1 MSNAEVINIGIVGA
15 GFIGE
20 IHAAGYAHNP
30 RARLAAVADIRTEKA
45 GALAAQYGL
54 KSYATLDEMLAAE
67 KVDAVDV
74 CLPSPFHREA
84 VVQAAAAGK
93 HILVEKPFAINLDDI
108 DAMMAAVA
116 AAGVRLMVAHVCRF
130 MPEYMVVKSLVA
142 AGKLGRPLFFG
153 AWRESATPGW
163 SWNNWL
169 LDRNQS
175 GGTIMDLQIHDIDI
189 SNWLLGTP
197 ASFSMHEI
205 MAPGRPGPAHV
216 VSNLVYDNGALAG
229 LEAGH
234 LMPAS
239 YPFTT
244 GYRLVGEEGA
254 VEFLSPREGEKQVLV
269 YNGDGVTTLRGADLP
284 PVLAGDPYAE
294 ELAHFVDCL
303 LTGAPFR
310 VSPAEARLAVATA
323 LKLRESAN
331 RGSGPVS

>member
-1 MSNAEVINIGIVGA
+1 MSNGEVVRIGIAGA

-30 RARLAAVADIRTEKA
+30 RARLTAVADIRPDKA
-45 GALAAQYGL
+45 GALAATYGL
-54 KSYATLDEMLAAE
+54 KSYTTLDEMLATE
-67 KVDAVDV
+67 KLDALDV

-84 VVQAAAAGK
+84 VVKAAAAGL
-93 HILVEKPFAINLDDI
+93 HVLVEKPFALNLEDI
-108 DAMMAAVA
+108 DAMLAAVA

-130 MPEYMVVKSLVA
+130 MPEYLVAKSLVEE
-142 AGKLGRPLFFG
+142 GKLGRPLFFG

-169 LDRNQS
+169 LDRSQS

-189 SNWLLGTP
+189 SNWLLGQP
-197 ASFSMHEI
+197 VSFHMQEVI
-205 MAPGRPGPAHV
+205 APGRPGPAHV
-216 VSNLVYDNGALAG
+216 ISNLVYENGAMAS

-234 LMPAS
+234 LMPAA

-244 GYRLVGEEGA
+244 GYRLVGEEGVA
-254 VEFLSPREGEKQVLV
+254 EFMSPREGEKQVLL
-269 YNGDGVTTLRGADLP
+269 YRGDEVTNLTGPDLP
-284 PVLAGDPYAE
+284 PILAGDPYAD

-310 VSPAEARLAVATA
+310 VGQEEARLAVATA
-323 LKLRESAN
+323 LKLLQEGRTLM
-331 RGSGPVS
+331 P